1 MIQKIKSAVQ
11 IAAIFCA
18 IWGVGLPHAHAIQIT
33 ANPAD
38 SSVVDTL
45 NKRAF
50 TNRLKNSELSLIG
63 AKQALA
69 LAKQLHYTK
78 GEAEA
83 YRMMGLATYYLFET
97 EKSISYYLKSLQLF
111 VASKNK
117 VGQAKVLNNIGG
129 LYSQTDYKRAMEY
142 YNKALKLA
150 TPLKDTGLLANL
162 YLNIGTIHLRTK
174 RHVQALDDY
183 IKAEKMFS
191 AVGDKTG
198 IVHSLQNC
206 GKIFLDRSMFD
217 QAENFLVKAYKLAK
231 EEDLSES
238 IASINL
244 SLASI
249 YIAKKNYTAAEKY
262 LMEGM
267 RLANETNDEKMVN
280 DFNHTYYE
288 LEAKRKNYGNALHFL
303 QLVYKQDSVNF
314 RKNET
319 AKIDLIVDQ
328 SQKNEVIRKN
338 ELYRVKQEKKN
349 IILVFTLIITALLL
363 FLLFL
368 LIRSVRQ
375 KNRDN
380 EELLYLNEEI
390 NSQKNQLLVINKH
403 LKGLVNE
410 KSKLDKINAIKINE
424 LSTHLPHDVRG
435 PLSTLKAI
443 IELDDEKMISHK
455 ELVRNLKICV
465 EVLEIKI
472 KRINDLLL
480 NPKAKPFY
488 DD

>member
-1 MIQKIKSAVQ
+1 MIKKIKSAVE

-18 IWGVGLPHAHAIQIT
+18 IWGIGLPCAHAVQIT
-33 ANPAD
+33 TNPAD
-38 SSVVDTL
+38 SSLVDTI

-50 TNRLKNSELSLIG
+50 TNRLKNSKLSLVG
-63 AKQALA
+63 AKQALS
-69 LAKQLHYTK
+69 LAKKLHYNK

-97 EKSISYYLKSLQLF
+97 EKSISYYLKALSIYMATQDKL
-111 VASKNK
+111 
-117 VGQAKVLNNIGG
+117 GQAKVLNNIGI
-129 LYSQTDYKRAMEY
+129 LYYQTDYTKASAYFNR
-142 YNKALKLA
+142 ALKLA
-150 TPLKDTGLLANL
+150 LPLRDTGMLANI
-162 YLNIGTIHLRTK
+162 YLNMGNINVRTK

-267 RLANETNDEKMVN
+267 RLANETHDEKMVN

-288 LEAKRKNYGNALHFL
+288 LESQRKNYGNALHFL

-328 SQKNEVIRKN
+328 SHKNELIRKN

-349 IILVFTLIITALLL
+349 IILVFSLIITALLL
-363 FLLFL
+363 FLLIL
-368 LIRSVRQ
+368 LVRSVRQ

>member
-11 IAAIFCA
+11 IAAILCT
-18 IWGVGLPHAHAIQIT
+18 IWSVGLPHAHAIQST
-33 ANPAD
+33 TNPAD
-38 SSVVDTL
+38 SSLVDSL

-50 TNRLKNSELSLIG
+50 NSRLKNSKLSLVG
-63 AKQALA
+63 AKEALA
-69 LAKQLHYTK
+69 LAKQLHYIK

-83 YRMMGLATYYLFET
+83 YRMMGLASYYLFET
-97 EKSISYYLKSLQLF
+97 EKSISYYLKALQLF
-111 VASKNK
+111 ESTKNK

-129 LYSQTDYKRAMEY
+129 LYAQTDYKKAMVY
-142 YNKALKLA
+142 YNKALRIA
-150 TPLKDTGLLANL
+150 TPLRDTGILANI
-162 YLNIGTIHLRTK
+162 YLNMGTIHLRTK
-174 RHVQALDDY
+174 RHEAALDDY

-231 EEDLSES
+231 EEGLSES

-249 YIAKKNYTAAEKY
+249 YIAKKNYNTAEKY
-262 LMEGM
+262 LKEGM
-267 RLANETNDEKMVN
+267 HLANETNDEKMVN

-288 LEAKRKNYGNALHFL
+288 LEAKRKNYDNALHFL
-303 QLVYKQDSVNF
+303 QLVYKQDSVDF

-328 SQKNEVIRKN
+328 SHKNELIRRN
-338 ELYRVKQEKKN
+338 ELYRLKQEKKN
-349 IILVFTLIITALLL
+349 IILVFSLIITALLL
-363 FLLFL
+363 FLLFIL
-368 LIRSVRQ
+368 VRNVRQ

-380 EELLYLNEEI
+380 EELLNLNEEI
-390 NSQKNQLLVINKH
+390 NSQKNQLLVINNH

-455 ELVRNLKICV
+455 ELIKKLKICV

-480 NPKAKPFY
+480 NPKAKGFY

>member
-11 IAAIFCA
+11 IVAIFCA
-18 IWGVGLPHAHAIQIT
+18 MWGVGLPHAHAIQIT
-33 ANPAD
+33 TNPAD
-38 SSVVDTL
+38 SSLVDTL

-50 TNRLKNSELSLIG
+50 SSRLKNSKLSLVE
-63 AKQALA
+63 AKKALA

-97 EKSISYYLKSLQLF
+97 EKSISYYLKALQLF
-111 VASKNK
+111 ETSKNK

-129 LYSQTDYKRAMEY
+129 LYSQTDYTKASVYFNR
-142 YNKALKLA
+142 ALKLA
-150 TPLKDTGLLANL
+150 LSLRDTGMLANI
-162 YLNIGTIHLRTK
+162 YLNMGNINVRTK

-198 IVHSLQNC
+198 VVHSLQNC

-217 QAENFLVKAYKLAK
+217 QAENFLVKAYTLAK
-231 EEDLSES
+231 EEGLSES

-249 YIAKKNYTAAEKY
+249 HIAKKNYNAAEKY
-262 LMEGM
+262 LAEGM
-267 RLANETNDEKMVN
+267 RLANETQDEKMVN

-303 QLVYKQDSVNF
+303 QLVYKQDSVNY

-328 SQKNEVIRKN
+328 SHKNELIRKN

-349 IILVFTLIITALLL
+349 IISVFSLIITALLL
-363 FLLFL
+363 FLIFILV
-368 LIRSVRQ
+368 RSVRQ
-375 KNRDN
+375 KNSDN

-390 NSQKNQLLVINKH
+390 NSQKNQLLIINKH

-410 KSKLDKINAIKINE
+410 KSKHDKINAIKINE

-443 IELDDEKMISHK
+443 IDLDDEKMISHK

-465 EVLEIKI
+465 KVLEIKI
-472 KRINDLLL
+472 KRINDLLA

-488 DD
+488 GD

>member
-1 MIQKIKSAVQ
+1 
-11 IAAIFCA
+11 
-18 IWGVGLPHAHAIQIT
+18 
-33 ANPAD
+33 
-38 SSVVDTL
+38 VVDTL

-50 TNRLKNSELSLIG
+50 TNRLKNSELSLVG
-63 AKQALA
+63 AKQALT

-83 YRMMGLATYYLFET
+83 YRMMGLASYYLFET
-97 EKSISYYLKSLQLF
+97 EKSIGYYLKALQLF
-111 VASKNK
+111 GACKNK
-117 VGQAKVLNNIGG
+117 AGQARVLNNIGI
-129 LYSQTDYKRAMEY
+129 LYYQTDYTKASVYFNR
-142 YNKALKLA
+142 ALKLA
-150 TPLKDTGLLANL
+150 LPLRDTGVLANI
-162 YLNIGTIHLRTK
+162 YLNMGNINVRTK
-174 RHVQALDDY
+174 HHVQALDDY

-198 IVHSLQNC
+198 VVHSLQNC

-231 EEDLSES
+231 EEGLSES

-249 YIAKKNYTAAEKY
+249 YIAKKNYKAAEKY

-267 RLANETNDEKMVN
+267 RLANETKDEKMVN

-328 SQKNEVIRKN
+328 SHKNELIRKN
-338 ELYRVKQEKKN
+338 ELYRVRQEKKN
-349 IILVFTLIITALLL
+349 IILVLSLVITGLLFILIILLV
-363 FLLFL
+363 
-368 LIRSVRQ
+368 RSVRQ

-390 NSQKNQLLVINKH
+390 YSQKNQLLVINKH

-455 ELVRNLKICV
+455 ELVRTLKICV

-472 KRINDLLL
+472 KRINDLLA

-488 DD
+488 GD

>member
-1 MIQKIKSAVQ
+1 
-11 IAAIFCA
+11 
-18 IWGVGLPHAHAIQIT
+18 
-33 ANPAD
+33 
-38 SSVVDTL
+38 
-45 NKRAF
+45 
-50 TNRLKNSELSLIG
+50 
-63 AKQALA
+63 
-69 LAKQLHYTK
+69 
-78 GEAEA
+78 
-83 YRMMGLATYYLFET
+83 
-97 EKSISYYLKSLQLF
+97 
-111 VASKNK
+111 
-117 VGQAKVLNNIGG
+117 
-129 LYSQTDYKRAMEY
+129 
-142 YNKALKLA
+142 
-150 TPLKDTGLLANL
+150 
-162 YLNIGTIHLRTK
+162 
-174 RHVQALDDY
+174 
-183 IKAEKMFS
+183 
-191 AVGDKTG
+191 
-198 IVHSLQNC
+198 
-206 GKIFLDRSMFD
+206 MFD
-217 QAENFLVKAYKLAK
+217 LAENFLVKAYLLAK
-231 EEDLSES
+231 EEGLSES

-249 YIAKKNYTAAEKY
+249 YIAKKNYNAAEKY
-262 LMEGM
+262 LAEGM
-267 RLANETNDEKMVN
+267 RLANETKDEKMVN

-303 QLVYKQDSVNF
+303 QLVYKQDSVNY

-328 SQKNEVIRKN
+328 SHKNELIRKN

-349 IILVFTLIITALLL
+349 IILVFSLIITALLL
-363 FLLFL
+363 FLIFILV
-368 LIRSVRQ
+368 RSVRQ
-375 KNRDN
+375 KNSDN

-410 KSKLDKINAIKINE
+410 KSKLDKINAIKISE

-472 KRINDLLL
+472 KRINDLLA

>member
-18 IWGVGLPHAHAIQIT
+18 IWGVGLPHAYAIQST
-33 ANPAD
+33 TNPAD
-38 SSVVDTL
+38 SSLVDSL

-50 TNRLKNSELSLIG
+50 NSRLKNSKLSLVG

-69 LAKQLHYTK
+69 LAKQLHYIK

-83 YRMMGLATYYLFET
+83 YRMMGLASYYLFET
-97 EKSISYYLKSLQLF
+97 EQSISYYLKALQLF
-111 VASKNK
+111 ESTKNK

-129 LYSQTDYKRAMEY
+129 LYSQTDY
-142 YNKALKLA
+142 NKASVYFNRSLKLA
-150 TPLKDTGLLANL
+150 LPLRDTGMLANI
-162 YLNIGTIHLRTK
+162 YLNMGNINVRTK
-174 RHVQALDDY
+174 RHVEALDDY

-198 IVHSLQNC
+198 VVHSLQNC

-231 EEDLSES
+231 EEGLSES

-249 YIAKKNYTAAEKY
+249 YIAKKNYNAAEKY
-262 LMEGM
+262 LAEGM
-267 RLANETNDEKMVN
+267 RLANETQDEKMVN

-303 QLVYKQDSVNF
+303 QLVYKQDSVNY

-328 SQKNEVIRKN
+328 SHKNELIRKN

-349 IILVFTLIITALLL
+349 IILVFSLISTALLL
-363 FLLFL
+363 FLIFILV
-368 LIRSVRQ
+368 RSVRQ
-375 KNRDN
+375 KNSDN

-390 NSQKNQLLVINKH
+390 NSQKNQLLIINKH

-410 KSKLDKINAIKINE
+410 KSKHDKINAIKINE

-443 IELDDEKMISHK
+443 IDLDDEKMISHK

-472 KRINDLLL
+472 KRINDLLA

-488 DD
+488 GD

>member
-18 IWGVGLPHAHAIQIT
+18 LLGIGLLNAHAIQIT
-33 ANPAD
+33 TNPAD
-38 SSVVDTL
+38 SSLVDTL

-50 TNRLKNSELSLIG
+50 NSRLKNSKLSLVE
-63 AKQALA
+63 AKQALS
-69 LAKQLHYTK
+69 LAKKLHYTK

-83 YRMMGLATYYLFET
+83 YRMMGLASYYLFET
-97 EKSISYYLKSLQLF
+97 EKSISYYLKALSIYGANRDKL
-111 VASKNK
+111 
-117 VGQAKVLNNIGG
+117 GQAKVLNNIGI
-129 LYSQTDYKRAMEY
+129 LYYQTDYTKASVYFNR
-142 YNKALKLA
+142 ALKLA
-150 TPLKDTGLLANL
+150 LPLRDTGMLANI
-162 YLNIGTIHLRTK
+162 YLNMGNINVRTK
-174 RHVQALDDY
+174 RHSQALDDY

-231 EEDLSES
+231 EEGLSES

-262 LMEGM
+262 LIEGM

-328 SQKNEVIRKN
+328 SHKNELIRKN

-349 IILVFTLIITALLL
+349 IILVLSLVITGLLFILIILLV
-363 FLLFL
+363 
-368 LIRSVRQ
+368 RSVRQ

-390 NSQKNQLLVINKH
+390 HSQKNQLLVINKH

>member
-1 MIQKIKSAVQ
+1 MIQIIKSAVQ

-33 ANPAD
+33 TNPAD

-50 TNRLKNSELSLIG
+50 TNRLKNSKLSLVG
-63 AKQALA
+63 AEQALA

-111 VASKNK
+111 VATKNK
-117 VGQAKVLNNIGG
+117 AGQAKVLNNIGG
-129 LYSQTDYKRAMEY
+129 LYSQTDYTKASAYFNR
-142 YNKALKLA
+142 ALKLA
-150 TPLKDTGLLANL
+150 LPLRDTGMLANI
-162 YLNIGTIHLRTK
+162 YLNMGNINVRTK

-267 RLANETNDEKMVN
+267 RLANETHDEKMVN

-288 LEAKRKNYGNALHFL
+288 LESKRKNYGNALHFL

-328 SQKNEVIRKN
+328 SHKNELIRKN

-349 IILVFTLIITALLL
+349 IILVFSLIITALLL

-368 LIRSVRQ
+368 LI
-375 KNRDN
+375 
-380 EELLYLNEEI
+380 
-390 NSQKNQLLVINKH
+390 
-403 LKGLVNE
+403 
-410 KSKLDKINAIKINE
+410 
-424 LSTHLPHDVRG
+424 
-435 PLSTLKAI
+435 
-443 IELDDEKMISHK
+443 
-455 ELVRNLKICV
+455 
-465 EVLEIKI
+465 
-472 KRINDLLL
+472 
-480 NPKAKPFY
+480 
-488 DD
+488 

>member
-18 IWGVGLPHAHAIQIT
+18 IWGVGLPHAYAIQST
-33 ANPAD
+33 TNPAD
-38 SSVVDTL
+38 SSLVDSL

-50 TNRLKNSELSLIG
+50 NSRLKNSKLSLVG

-69 LAKQLHYTK
+69 LAKQLHYIK

-83 YRMMGLATYYLFET
+83 YRMMGLASYYLFET
-97 EKSISYYLKSLQLF
+97 EQSISYYLKALQLF
-111 VASKNK
+111 ESTKNN

-129 LYSQTDYKRAMEY
+129 LYSQTDY
-142 YNKALKLA
+142 NKASVYFNRSLKLA
-150 TPLKDTGLLANL
+150 LPLRDTGMLANI
-162 YLNIGTIHLRTK
+162 YLNMGNINVRTK
-174 RHVQALDDY
+174 RHFQALDDY

-198 IVHSLQNC
+198 VVHSLQNC

-231 EEDLSES
+231 EEGLSES

-249 YIAKKNYTAAEKY
+249 YIAKKNYNTAEKY
-262 LMEGM
+262 LKEGM
-267 RLANETNDEKMVN
+267 HLANETNDEKMVN

-328 SQKNEVIRKN
+328 SHKNELIRKN

-349 IILVFTLIITALLL
+349 IILVFSLIITGLL
-363 FLLFL
+363 FILIILLV
-368 LIRSVRQ
+368 RNVRQ

-380 EELLYLNEEI
+380 EELLCLNEEI
-390 NSQKNQLLVINKH
+390 HSQKNQLLIINKH

-472 KRINDLLL
+472 KRINDLLA

-488 DD
+488 GD